1 MAEII
6 DDIAH
11 LTQKIG
17 PHPAG
22 TEEEQQAALYL
33 AEELQKDAGF
43 STIIEDFQCVNNS
56 QIPTFIVFGAALIA
70 GVLSLIVPTLGLVC
84 FIVALV
90 VAALQA
96 AELMGKPLLSRLFR
110 MGASQNVVAKY
121 QPTPKGGVAR
131 RRKVILVANYD
142 TGKVLFEEKPPIATV
157 LPVLQK
163 VCMGAL
169 AATPLVMFFRSVVFA
184 ADTGA
189 VSSVLSFL
197 LVICLILLVLPL
209 VRAALH
215 VVAPLS
221 PGANNNAAG
230 VSVLLDVAR
239 QIGQG
244 LVSDEE
250 AAARA
255 AQESGVVH
263 GAEAAR
269 ASGVVPDGVKL
280 EYDAPLSSQ
289 ESLAAAKAAI
299 AAMTGKPVADKVP
312 VTDISSR
319 LVKGGGLE
327 PEDEVEAT
335 SVHFE
340 VSEPSKPRTITPRAK
355 VMKTQAAEEEK
366 RMKAELAEKEAL
378 EEARREEN
386 LREAAAREAEE
397 ALRSYERPPLSDAAP
412 APSYS
417 FGGSSTPAWARKAQE
432 KARANKPDSGY
443 TPSVGRSRYADAPA
457 AHMTGSFGG
466 GSGHD
471 YAGMGNGFDGVDAP
485 SELSARLVSL
495 HEEITST
502 PAPTISEE
510 THEAIDH
517 MVVEAPASPEPETA
531 AFSSDRFNLAEQGE
545 NESAKKAKEESPAP
559 SSPSASEE
567 RPVEPAVDSREEFV
581 GEPIDSA
588 PETSG
593 APVARDVEMPTEQ
606 ESPERDHSSVRI
618 RRPKSRDL
626 AGRFSRAVNARRSA
640 EKVDELPEPIS
651 VESKEPSAEEPEPSK
666 TTAIAPIDVSAF
678 LDKEQEA
685 PEREIVTFPSYL
697 NEDVQDDFGTEQ
709 VDSEQTQRVSSEAIQ
724 EAIHEAS
731 SREVS
736 LTERD
741 PELTSAPLPASP
753 IIGMES
759 MIPSVDT
766 AERPK
771 KKQVI
776 VLPDVSAVASSDD
789 QKQRAPMAVASQDTK
804 AGTKSLLSNMLPSI
818 GGTGSF
824 GAVPEKED
832 AFGRDLPPISADD
845 VPRQAVSVTGS
856 FSTVGSTG
864 SFTPVG
870 DELVADIDP
879 EERYVDDADDE
890 VYDDEYT
897 QTGAFA
903 GDGYVDMPK
912 SRAGRFFG
920 RFRSK
925 KKKQHEES
933 SVHEWVGA
941 DEDYNARSVG
951 KARGDW
957 SSFRQ
962 DEADSFDQADE
973 FIDVDYRKGPSND
986 RDWNGGAF
994 SLDRL
999 RQVKDGI
1006 MKKDAP
1012 AEDAIDLLPEELE
1025 YDDQF
1030 HGEEPSIG
1038 ERGQDH
1044 PLGEKEAVE
1053 HIVYHPYE
1061 PAAVDQ
1067 LNRELKKLQDF
1078 RHPDI
1083 DTEVWFVALGGE
1095 QYSHSGMQAFLE
1107 QHADE
1112 MRGAI
1117 VINLEALGA
1126 GSLCCIEKEGAFK
1139 SYSPSSRSKRFL
1151 RQASERT
1158 GVSFRNASITSRDT
1172 SATVAMSRG
1181 IQALTIA
1188 GIGDNNTAL
1197 YSSENDVIENI
1208 DEDMLNHAS
1217 SFVMGVLKSI

>member
-56 QIPTFIVFGAALIA
+56 QILTFIVFGAALIA

-84 FIVALV
+84 FIVALA

-96 AELMGKPLLSRLFR
+96 AELMGKPLLSRFFR

-197 LVICLILLVLPL
+197 LVVCLVLLVLPL
-209 VRAALH
+209 VRAGLH

-335 SVHFE
+335 SIHFE
-340 VSEPSKPRTITPRAK
+340 VSEPFKPRTITPRAK
-355 VMKTQAAEEEK
+355 VMEAQAAEEEK

-378 EEARREEN
+378 EEARREEK

-397 ALRSYERPPLSDAAP
+397 ALRSYERPPLSDAVP

-457 AHMTGSFGG
+457 AQMTGSFGG

-471 YAGMGNGFDGVDAP
+471 YAGMGDSFDGVDAP
-485 SELSARLVSL
+485 SELSARLASL
-495 HEEITST
+495 REEITST

-510 THEAIDH
+510 TNEAIDH
-517 MVVEAPASPEPETA
+517 MVVEAPAPLNTEPETA
-531 AFSSDRFNLAEQGE
+531 AFSGDRFDSADQSE
-545 NESAKKAKEESPAP
+545 NEFAEKTKEESPAP
-559 SSPSASEE
+559 SSPSVSEE
-567 RPVEPAVDSREEFV
+567 RLVEPAVDTQEESV
-581 GEPIDSA
+581 GEPIDST
-588 PETSG
+588 PET
-593 APVARDVEMPTEQ
+593 PVAQDVEMSTEQ
-606 ESPERDHSSVRI
+606 ESPEREHSSVRI
-618 RRPKSRDL
+618 RRPKSRNL
-626 AGRFSRAVNARRSA
+626 AERFSRAVNVRRPA
-640 EKVDELPEPIS
+640 EKVDEVLELIS
-651 VESKEPSAEEPEPSK
+651 VESKEPFAEEPEPSK

-697 NEDVQDDFGTEQ
+697 NEDVQDDFETER

-736 LTERD
+736 LTEREA
-741 PELTSAPLPASP
+741 ELTPAPVVASP

-776 VLPDVSAVASSDD
+776 VLPDVSTVASSDD

-824 GAVPEKED
+824 GAAPEKED
-832 AFGRDLPPISADD
+832 TFGQELLPISADD

-903 GDGYVDMPK
+903 GEGYVDMPK

-925 KKKQHEES
+925 KKKQHEEP

-962 DEADSFDQADE
+962 DEVDSFDQSDE

-1012 AEDAIDLLPEELE
+1012 AEDTIDLLPEELE

-1030 HGEEPSIG
+1030 RGEESSIS

-1044 PLGEKEAVE
+1044 PLAEKGVVE
-1053 HIVYHPYE
+1053 HIVDHPYE

-1217 SFVMGVLKSI
+1217 SFVMGVLKII

>member
-84 FIVALV
+84 FIVALA

-142 TGKVLFEEKPPIATV
+142 TGKVLFEEKSPIATV

-169 AATPLVMFFRSVVFA
+169 VATPLVMFFRSVVFA

-197 LVICLILLVLPL
+197 LVVCLILLVLPL
-209 VRAALH
+209 VRAGLH

-335 SVHFE
+335 SIHFE

-355 VMKTQAAEEEK
+355 VMEAQAAEEEK

-378 EEARREEN
+378 EEARREER

-397 ALRSYERPPLSDAAP
+397 ALHSYERPPLSDAAP

-457 AHMTGSFGG
+457 AHMNGSFGG

-471 YAGMGNGFDGVDAP
+471 YAGMGNGFDGADAP
-485 SELSARLVSL
+485 SELSVR
-495 HEEITST
+495 EEITST

-517 MVVEAPASPEPETA
+517 MIVETSAPLEPDPETA
-531 AFSSDRFNLAEQGE
+531 TFSSDRFNSAEQSE
-545 NESAKKAKEESPAP
+545 NEFAKMAKEESPAP
-559 SSPSASEE
+559 SSPSAPEE
-567 RPVEPAVDSREEFV
+567 RLVEPAVDTQEEFV
-581 GEPIDSA
+581 GEPIDST
-588 PETSG
+588 PEV
-593 APVARDVEMPTEQ
+593 PVARDVEMPTEQ

-618 RRPKSRDL
+618 RRPKSRNL
-626 AGRFSRAVNARRSA
+626 AERFSRSVNGRRPV
-640 EKVDELPEPIS
+640 EKVDEVPEPIS
-651 VESKEPSAEEPEPSK
+651 VESKEPFAEEPEPSK

-697 NEDVQDDFGTEQ
+697 NEDVQDDLEAEQ

-736 LTERD
+736 LTERE
-741 PELTSAPLPASP
+741 PEPTSASVVASP

-771 KKQVI
+771 KRKVI
-776 VLPDVSAVASSDD
+776 VLPDVSTVASSDD

-832 AFGRDLPPISADD
+832 TFGQDLPPISADD

-962 DEADSFDQADE
+962 DDADSFDRADE

-999 RQVKDGI
+999 RQVKEDI

-1012 AEDAIDLLPEELE
+1012 AEDAIEPLPEELE

-1030 HGEEPSIG
+1030 YGEEPSIS

-1044 PLGEKEAVE
+1044 PLGEKEIIE
-1053 HIVYHPYE
+1053 HIVDHPYE